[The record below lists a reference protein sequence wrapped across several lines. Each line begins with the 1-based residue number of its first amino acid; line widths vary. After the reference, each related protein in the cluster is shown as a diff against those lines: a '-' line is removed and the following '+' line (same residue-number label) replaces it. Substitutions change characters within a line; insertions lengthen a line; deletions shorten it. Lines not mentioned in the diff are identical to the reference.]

1 MPIGMELSPELEQ
14 EGQHESKGCSCS
26 MNLCVAS
33 RAKRGHQVKKRL
45 ARNSVVND
53 DGTFVAPGCIA
64 YAAAVSLPFQNV
76 LSQSAEVFS
85 ILSLERVADSTNPM
99 RKDLCP
105 SAGAMHRVLFE
116 LRHHPF
122 FRREGSWDP
131 TSPASLLMYS

>member
-1 MPIGMELSPELEQ
+1 MDLSPKLEQ
-14 EGQHESKGCSCS
+14 EGRHESKGSSCS
-26 MNLCVAS
+26 MNLRVAR
-33 RAKRGHQVKKRL
+33 RAERDHQVKKRL
-45 ARNSVVND
+45 ARNPMVND
-53 DGTFVAPGCIA
+53 DGPLVAAGSIA
-64 YAAAVSLPFQNV
+64 HAAAVPVPFQNV
-76 LSQSAEVFS
+76 LAQPAKVFF
-85 ILSLERVADSTNPM
+85 ILSLERVADSTDPM